1 MIKKLAKSIREY
13 KTPSILTFIFIMFEA
28 VIECIIPF
36 ITAELINRIENGAE
50 MADILKTGALLAAMA
65 MISLACGGIAGV
77 T

>member
-36 ITAELINRIENGAE
+36 ITAELIYRIENGAE
-50 MADILKTGALLAAMA
+50 MADIL
-65 MISLACGGIAGV
+65 
-77 T
+77 